1 MVVTAIK
8 SKRLHKYTFR
18 RGVHPPHRKLTEQ
31 MAVVPVWPVAG
42 KVVVIPMSQH
52 IGAPCEPT
60 VEAKQQVSAGDVV
73 GTSKAFVSAPVHS
86 SVNGIVES
94 VGLQPHPGGRKVM
107 GVVITVGPEQRPP
120 LEWRKFPKYNID
132 DYERD
137 SIGQAVRQAGVV
149 GMGGAAFPTAVKLV
163 WNPKSPVDTVLING
177 CECEPYLTTDHR
189 LMAEAP
195 EPIVAG
201 ARLAMKA
208 VGAKRCII
216 AIEDNKPDAIEAIRA
231 EIGDI
236 ADIQLAICMTKYPQ
250 GGERQLIKAVLGRE
264 VPSGGLPSE
273 VRAVVVNVATASA
286 IAWACVKQR
295 PVTERIVTLT
305 GGAIE
310 KPGNYLVPV
319 GMMLSD
325 LIEQCGGL
333 TDDVAKV
340 LLGGPMMG
348 ATASNLDVPILK
360 GTSGITVMSKDEVA
374 ETNPTACIRCGRCV
388 DHCPLGLVPTRLA
401 HAVKVRDL
409 DTAAKYDLQA
419 CCECGCCTYVC
430 PSQIPLLQYLRSG
443 KTMLRLAQDAAAR
456 KE

>member
-1 MVVTAIK
+1 MEVT
-8 SKRLHKYTFR
+8 
-18 RGVHPPHRKLTEQ
+18 
-31 MAVVPVWPVAG
+31 PVWPAAG

-52 IGAPCEPT
+52 IGAPCEPK
-60 VEAKQQVSAGDVV
+60 VQEKQEVSVGDVV
-73 GTSKAFVSAPVHS
+73 GSSEAFVSAPVHS
-86 SVNGIVES
+86 SVNGVVKSVE
-94 VGLQPHPGGRKVM
+94 LQPHPGGRKVM
-107 GVVITVGPEQRPP
+107 GVVITVGQEQRPP

-132 DYERD
+132 DYDRD

-149 GMGGAAFPTAVKLV
+149 GMGGAAFPTAVKLT
-163 WNPKSPVDTVLING
+163 WNPKSPVDTVLVNG
-177 CECEPYLTTDHR
+177 CECEPYLTGDHR
-189 LMAEAP
+189 LMLEAP
-195 EPIVAG
+195 GPIVAG
-201 ARLAMKA
+201 TRLAMKA
-208 VGAKRCII
+208 VGAKRGII

-264 VPSGGLPSE
+264 VPSGGLPRE
-273 VRAVVVNVATASA
+273 VHAVVVHVATASA
-286 IAWACVKQR
+286 IAWASVEKR

-310 KPGNYLVPV
+310 RPGNYLVPV

-340 LLGGPMMG
+340 ILGGPMMG
-348 ATASNLDVPILK
+348 VTAFNLDVPILK
-360 GTSGITVMSKDEVA
+360 GTSGITVMSKYEVA
-374 ETNPTACIRCGRCV
+374 ETKPTACIRCGRCV

-409 DTAAKYDLQA
+409 DTAAEYDLQA
-419 CCECGCCTYVC
+419 CCECGCCAYVC

-443 KTMLRLAQDAAAR
+443 KTMLRLAQDAAVR